1 MSAAPAT
8 AMPTVEASRR
18 PLDSL
23 PPDAR
28 KLYRRR
34 SCTLVEAVLFLGTLK
49 PKTNE
54 AGAVIDAGGAAYAR
68 AKRYIER
75 TAPIKARPP
84 YDPNELLPKMVGGE
98 YVEIPCVKVGSYV
111 VDTHMLVN
119 MRYGSVSP
127 W

>member
-1 MSAAPAT
+1 MSAPTA

-23 PPDAR
+23 PPEAR

-34 SCTLVEAVLFLGTLK
+34 SCTLLEAVLFLGTLK
-49 PKTNE
+49 PKTDE
-54 AGAVIDAGGAAYAR
+54 DGHIIDCGGAAYAR

-84 YDPNELLPKMVGGE
+84 YDPNELLPQMKGGE
-98 YVEIPCVKVGSYV
+98 YVEIPCVKVGTYV
-111 VDTHMLVN
+111 VDARMLVW
-119 MRYGSVSP
+119 MRYGQVSP